1 MNLNN
6 TIKYI
11 IVILILSLNL
21 KSQSES
27 EGTWVLASINDDF
40 KTEINSLEVKT
51 DNEENTK
58 TVKYWVKLT
67 YLKNKEKF
75 KGELIK
81 HQMELTEFDLTN
93 KKYRRINL
101 YVYNLKGD
109 VIYKK
114 DESYGD
120 FSFVIPE
127 TVGESQ
133 YNTVIE
139 IIAEKKVKQI
149 YETEKY
155 KKIAAELERGV
166 VFADSLYNL
175 NQLDSAL
182 MVYKN
187 ELNYLEKYSTTWQQ
201 KYYPENL
208 PYVLLTK
215 INNTQ
220 AAIKTNRLFKASLNK
235 ADSIYDISHEQSIQ
249 EYENCLKIKDNL
261 SIIKKIDEIK
271 KEVELRKFKSFVL
284 TKKTSFDS
292 LQIIK
297 LKNDS
302 LIKNVI
308 IRDREY
314 FLQAYDSLI
323 ANYNLQSKN
332 TVYLKQ
338 YFFTKEETKIN
349 EIDENFKNRI
359 TESQAETLAFID
371 IQRNIINTDHKI
383 IKRQNKELKKIDYKV
398 ETIMSIINNRTE

>member
-1 MNLNN
+1 M
-6 TIKYI
+6 
-11 IVILILSLNL
+11 
-21 KSQSES
+21 KSQSEA
-27 EGTWVLASINDDF
+27 EGTWVLASITDDF

-51 DNEENTK
+51 GNEENTK

-67 YLKNKEKF
+67 YLKNKEKL
-75 KGELIK
+75 KGEFIK
-81 HQMELTEFDLTN
+81 HQMELTEFDLTS

-120 FSFVIPE
+120 FNIVIPE

-139 IIAEKKVKQI
+139 MIAEKEVKKI

-155 KKIAAELERGV
+155 KKIAADLERGV

-208 PYVLLTK
+208 PYTLLTK

-220 AAIKTNRLFKASLNK
+220 AEIKTNGLFKTALNK

-249 EYENCLKIKDNL
+249 EYENCLKIKYNL
-261 SIIKKIDEIK
+261 SINKRIDEIK

-284 TKKTSFDS
+284 TKKTSIDS

-314 FLQAYDSLI
+314 FLQAYESLI

-332 TVYLKQ
+332 TIYLKQ
-338 YFFTKEETKIN
+338 YFSTKEETKIK

-371 IQRNIINTDHKI
+371 IQRNIINTDYKI
-383 IKRQNKELKKIDYKV
+383 IKRQNKELKKTDYKV
-398 ETIMSIINNRTE
+398 ETIMTIINNRTE